1 MEKGSSLNL
10 SHPMTDPHATLRDR
24 ALKSVLD
31 DPAHS
36 DSSLRHAAARNADLP
51 NDLQYLV
58 AKVHQHAYRVT
69 NDDVARA
76 QKIYGDDKLFEVIVS
91 AAMGASKQRLDAG
104 LRALE
109 GT

>member
-1 MEKGSSLNL
+1 VN
-10 SHPMTDPHATLRDR
+10 DPHLTLRDR
-24 ALKSVLD
+24 ALASVLD
-31 DPAHS
+31 GPAQS
-36 DSSLRHAAARNADLP
+36 DSTLRNAAARNADLP

-58 AKVHQHAYRVT
+58 AKVHAHAYRVT
-69 NDDVARA
+69 DDDVARA

-109 GT
+109 DA

>member
-1 MEKGSSLNL
+1 MN
-10 SHPMTDPHATLRDR
+10 DPHAALRQA
-24 ALKSVLD
+24 ALSSVLD
-31 DPAHS
+31 SPAHTKAE
-36 DSSLRHAAARNADLP
+36 LRSAAANNSGLP

-58 AKVHQHAYRVT
+58 GKVHSYAYRVT

-76 QKIYGDDKLFEVIVS
+76 QRIYGDDQLFEVIVS

-109 GT
+109 DA